1 MNSFKTLKICFFLK
15 RISSSDKRK
24 SLIKGRKS
32 TVEDQDIPLAQHHES
47 KEGLSRTINS
57 GNQNRVSSGR
67 MVDLSNADNVNILSK
82 SINIE
87 LFYY

>member
-1 MNSFKTLKICFFLK
+1 MK

-57 GNQNRVSSGR
+57 GSQNRAGSGR
-67 MVDLSNADNVNILSK
+67 MVDLSNADNMNILSK
-82 SINIE
+82 GNTI
-87 LFYY
+87 